1 MKCFHGTA
9 PPIGFMNGRSLR
21 ARVRSDES
29 NTLKMTITGS
39 D

>member
-1 MKCFHGTA
+1 MSCFHGTA

-21 ARVRSDES
+21 AEAGPDES
-29 NTLKMTITGS
+29 NTLKVTITGS